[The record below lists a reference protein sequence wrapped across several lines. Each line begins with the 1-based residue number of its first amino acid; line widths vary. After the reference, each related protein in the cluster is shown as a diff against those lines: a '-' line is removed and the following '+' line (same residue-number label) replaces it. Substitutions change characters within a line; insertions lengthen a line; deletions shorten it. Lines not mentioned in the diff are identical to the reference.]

1 MLGKCQFWVLKQS
14 PYSTDVTSGIIIS
27 TFTVCRYF
35 THEILHPFF
44 SCFVFAVVHIVEE
57 THGNP
62 HFSFFCCHK
71 CWFYFIRLIRDMITI
86 NVGVWRFTIRNIFPF
101 SFSYCLS
108 FVFSY
113 SLVFSYFFYFS
124 SILCYLKLVSVGRTL
139 N

>member
-1 MLGKCQFWVLKQS
+1 MSILSLETESLQYRCNFRNHNQHIHSVSIFHTWN
-14 PYSTDVTSGIIIS
+14 TTS
-27 TFTVCRYF
+27 
-35 THEILHPFF
+35 ILLLLCLRCSSHRRRDTR
-44 SCFVFAVVHIVEE
+44 H
-57 THGNP
+57 P

-113 SLVFSYFFYFS
+113 SLVFSYFFIFLLFCVTS
-124 SILCYLKLVSVGRTL
+124 SSFL
-139 N
+139 